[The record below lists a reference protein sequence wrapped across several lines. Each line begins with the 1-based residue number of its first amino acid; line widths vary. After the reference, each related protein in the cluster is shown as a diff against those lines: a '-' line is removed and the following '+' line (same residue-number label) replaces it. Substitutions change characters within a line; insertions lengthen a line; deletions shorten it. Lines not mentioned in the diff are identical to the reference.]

1 MKKAIVPIVI
11 ISLIVG
17 VILCTV
23 IDPPKQVDKS
33 EQPMQF
39 GQFVEIKHEEY
50 EGDSYMGFVTTFRQY
65 TVYNVNTKV
74 VYLYTVYRNGI
85 AITPYI
91 MRNVFGEMTV
101 GVYNTETHEI
111 EPMEPYLDEFGEE
124 WVIAG

>member
-1 MKKAIVPIVI
+1 MKKTVIIAIVM
-11 ISLIVG
+11 ISLIIG
-17 VILCTV
+17 TIYC
-23 IDPPKQVDKS
+23 IFSEPAKPEP

-65 TVYNVNTKV
+65 TVYNINTKV

>member
-1 MKKAIVPIVI
+1 MKKIVTPLCIIACVI
-11 ISLIVG
+11 IIAFCVVVEVERANKG
-17 VILCTV
+17 E
-23 IDPPKQVDKS
+23 PQR
-33 EQPMQF
+33 F
-39 GQFVEIKHEEY
+39 GQFVVIKLDAY
-50 EGDSYMGFVTTFRQY
+50 DGDSYMGFETTFRQY
-65 TVYNVNTKV
+65 TVYNENTKV

-111 EPMEPYLDEFGEE
+111 APMEPYMDEYGEE